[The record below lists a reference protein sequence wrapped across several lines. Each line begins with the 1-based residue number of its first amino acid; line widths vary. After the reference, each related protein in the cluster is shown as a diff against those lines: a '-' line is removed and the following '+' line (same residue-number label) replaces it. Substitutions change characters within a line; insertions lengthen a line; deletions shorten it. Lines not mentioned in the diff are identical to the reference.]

1 MNNIERILVCITI
14 QENSKRLIDKGSEL
28 AAETHGELH
37 ILHVEQGT
45 SIFENEKSV
54 VLLEELFEHGK
65 RLGGEVH
72 FVSSE
77 LVPEKIVACIRE
89 LEISQVVMGQSDCNV
104 FHKILGKDIYSSVL
118 NETQGIEVMVI
129 DRMANK
135 SHKTGAFD
143 TKIQEDKQVSLPV

>member
-14 QENSKRLIDKGSEL
+14 QENSRRLIDKGSEI
-28 AAETHGELH
+28 ATETHGELH
-37 ILHVEQGT
+37 ILHVEQGM

-54 VLLEELFEHGK
+54 ELLEELFEHGK

-77 LVPEKIVACIRE
+77 HVPEKIVACTRE
-89 LEISQVVMGQSDCNV
+89 LEINQVVMGQSDCNV
-104 FHKILGKDIYSSVL
+104 FHKMLGKDIYSSVI
-118 NETQGIEVMVI
+118 NDTQGIEVMVI

-135 SHKTGAFD
+135 SHKGGPFD
-143 TKIQEDKQVSLPV
+143 TKIQMGEQATLTV